1 MRRILYTNNVLA
13 NGPARANMDMMEK
26 WHQQSAH
33 LKVLRTKSPRDI
45 WRFLAGISS
54 AAHGLVTISNRQLLE
69 LEPLVSHCKQ
79 RIEPRSNRQLFR
91 VHLFRRSLAVL
102 LVAGLS
108 FAPVSAIAQQQQSTP
123 APAQQQAPTPHPTFV
138 LRAQSNV
145 VRIDVEVTDGSG
157 KPIKGLRADQ
167 FEVSDDGKQQK
178 ISIFSYSDIEKVE
191 TAAEDNAKPIV
202 IPVDNEA
209 PGASE
214 AVSDTVRDRR
224 MIVLFFD
231 MTSMETDD
239 ILRAH
244 AAAQKFLKQQMT
256 PADLVSVVVFST
268 RLAVLANFTN
278 DRPTLDK
285 AIAQLVPGAASQIAN
300 PLYAAA
306 TNGEYDV
313 QEYTGAAYTP
323 DETEFNVFNTDQK
336 LAAVEGLANVL
347 AGIPGRKAL
356 VEFTG
361 GITQTGEENRAELR
375 AVTDAANRADV
386 SIYSIDARGMFA
398 TPPGG
403 DVTVNAATGTSMFS
417 GASVY
422 HQTDQREDSRDT
434 LSTLSVDTG
443 GKAFFDLG
451 DLSDAFPK
459 IQQDNSGYYLV
470 GYNLPPDI
478 KRDGRWRAVR
488 VKVNAPGA
496 HVRYRNGYYAPRDFQ
511 HLEKE
516 DREQQ
521 LADAMRSEDPEVDL
535 PIAVETSMFRLSDQ
549 QVYVP
554 ISAKLSSTA
563 LDWAQKHDRHT
574 AAFDFAAEVL
584 AEPSGQ
590 SVAQLRDTITVQLDE
605 QRFQQ
610 VNRSNL
616 VYQGGVVLAPGSYRL
631 KFLARENE
639 SGKIGTFEQ
648 ALTVPQRQ
656 SARMTLSSVLLS
668 SQLVPVAA
676 KSSEVQTRGQGTR
689 AQIAASPLEMEGEK
703 IVPSVTRFFT
713 QQQTLYVFFQAYY
726 PEKSDKSETLD
737 PATLRAGLVFF
748 RGGVQV
754 NATPLLAP
762 TAVDPKT
769 RTASYRISL
778 PLGKLP
784 AGHYTV
790 QAVAIA
796 AGTQQS
802 AFGRAYLA
810 LEQAPPSPN
819 PAAAPSALPNAPT
832 PSQAAPQ

>member
-1 MRRILYTNNVLA
+1 MVT
-13 NGPARANMDMMEK
+13 MEK
-26 WHQQSAH
+26 WSQNSMRRMAS
-33 LKVLRTKSPRDI
+33 L
-45 WRFLAGISS
+45 G
-54 AAHGLVTISNRQLLE
+54 
-69 LEPLVSHCKQ
+69 
-79 RIEPRSNRQLFR
+79 
-91 VHLFRRSLAVL
+91 RSLRICCWARRALAVA
-102 LVAGLS
+102 VATGLTL
-108 FAPVSAIAQQQQSTP
+108 APVSAQQPASTAPAPQQAAAAPGPQQAAP
-123 APAQQQAPTPHPTFV
+123 APAQEQAAAARPPFV
-138 LRAQSNV
+138 LRTQSNV

-157 KPIKGLRADQ
+157 KPMKGLRADQ
-167 FEVSDDGKQQK
+167 FEISDDGKLQK
-178 ISIFSYSDIEKVE
+178 ISSFSYSDIEKVD
-191 TAAEDNAKPIV
+191 TAAEVNAKPIV
-202 IPVDNEA
+202 VPVDNDG
-209 PGASE
+209 PGAAE
-214 AVSDTVRDRR
+214 AITETVRDRR

-244 AAAQKFLKQQMT
+244 AAAQKFLKQQMS

-278 DRPTLDK
+278 DRTTLDK
-285 AIAQLVPGAASQIAN
+285 AIAQIVPGAASQIAN

-306 TNGEYDV
+306 QNGEYDV

-434 LSTLSVDTG
+434 LATMSVDTG

-459 IQQDNSGYYLV
+459 IQEDNGGYYLV
-470 GYNLPPDI
+470 GYDLPASV
-478 KRDGRWRAVR
+478 KRDGSWHAIR

-496 HVRYRNGYYAPRDFQ
+496 HVRYRTGYYAPRDFQ

-516 DREQQ
+516 DRDKQ
-521 LADAMRSEDPEVDL
+521 LADAMRSESPEVDL
-535 PIAVETSMFRLSDQ
+535 PVAVETSMFRLSDE

-554 ISAKLSSTA
+554 ISAKLSSSA
-563 LDWAQKHDRHT
+563 LDWAKKHDRHE
-574 AAFDFAAEVL
+574 AVFDFAAEVL
-584 AEPSGQ
+584 AEPSGK
-590 SVAQLRDTITVQLDE
+590 SVVQLRDTITVHLDE
-605 QRFQQ
+605 ERFQQ
-610 VNRSNL
+610 VSRSNL
-616 VYQGGVVLAPGSYRL
+616 VYQGGVVLAPGTYRL

-648 ALTVPQRQ
+648 ALNVPQR
-656 SARMTLSSVLLS
+656 SASRMSLSSVLLS
-668 SQLVPVAA
+668 SQLVPVA

-689 AQIAASPLEMEGEK
+689 APIAASPLEMEGEK
-703 IVPSVTRFFT
+703 IVPSVTRYFT

-726 PEKSDKSETLD
+726 PEKGDKSEALD
-737 PATLRAGLVFF
+737 PAKLRAGLVFF

-754 NATPLLAP
+754 NTTPLLAP
-762 TAVDPKT
+762 TAVDTKT
-769 RTASYRISL
+769 RTASYRIRL
-778 PLGKLP
+778 PLAKLP
-784 AGHYTV
+784 SGHYTV
-790 QAVAIA
+790 QAIAIA

-810 LEQAPPSPN
+810 LDQAPQAPN
-819 PAAAPSALPNAPT
+819 PAAVPPAAPNAPP
-832 PSQAAPQ
+832 PSSQ

>member
-1 MRRILYTNNVLA
+1 MRTMENWDQHSAHSNGVTLSRNRGRSLSARPAFSASDWGVPARKSERIETLVSYWKHRAGVQSHQKWKGGVTGRRLGAVLA
-13 NGPARANMDMMEK
+13 AI
-26 WHQQSAH
+26 WSA
-33 LKVLRTKSPRDI
+33 LSP
-45 WRFLAGISS
+45 IS
-54 AAHGLVTISNRQLLE
+54 AL
-69 LEPLVSHCKQ
+69 
-79 RIEPRSNRQLFR
+79 
-91 VHLFRRSLAVL
+91 
-102 LVAGLS
+102 
-108 FAPVSAIAQQQQSTP
+108 AQQPQPP
-123 APAQQQAPTPHPTFV
+123 ALAPTEQQNLPQNPAFV

-157 KPIKGLRADQ
+157 KAIKGLRADQ
-167 FEVSDDGKQQK
+167 FDVTDDGKAQK
-178 ISIFSYSDIEKVE
+178 ISSFSYSDIEKVE
-191 TAAEDNAKPIV
+191 TATEENAKPIV
-202 IPVDNEA
+202 VPVDNEG
-209 PGASE
+209 PGAAE
-214 AVSDTVRDRR
+214 AATDAVRDRR

-244 AAAQKFLKQQMT
+244 VAAQKFLKQQMT

-278 DRPTLDK
+278 DRATLDK
-285 AIAQLVPGAASQIAN
+285 AVAQLVPGAASQISN

-306 TNGEYDV
+306 QNGEYDV
-313 QEYTGAAYTP
+313 QQYTGAAYTP

-336 LAAVEGLANVL
+336 LEAVEGLVNVL
-347 AGIPGRKAL
+347 ATIPGRKAL

-375 AVTDAANRADV
+375 SATDAANRADV

-403 DVTVNAATGTSMFS
+403 DVTANAATGTSMFS
-417 GASVY
+417 GAAVY

-434 LSTLSVDTG
+434 LATLSTDTG

-451 DLSDAFPK
+451 DLADAFPA
-459 IQQDNSGYYLV
+459 IQKDNSGYYLV
-470 GYNLPPDI
+470 GYDLPSDV
-478 KRDGRWRAVR
+478 KRDGRWHAIR
-488 VKVNAPGA
+488 VKVNVPGA

-521 LADAMRSEDPEVDL
+521 LAAAMRSESPEVDL
-535 PIAVETSMFRLSDQ
+535 PIAVETAMFRLSDQ

-554 ISAKLSSTA
+554 ISAKLSSSA
-563 LDWAQKHDRHT
+563 LDWAKKHDQHE

-584 AEPSGQ
+584 AVPSGQ
-590 SVAQLRDTITVQLDE
+590 SVAQLRDTITVHLDDE
-605 QRFQQ
+605 RFQQ
-610 VNRSNL
+610 VTHSSL
-616 VYQGGVVLAPGSYRL
+616 VYQGGVVLAPGNYRL

-648 ALTVPQRQ
+648 ALNVSQRP
-656 SARMTLSSVLLS
+656 SARMSLSSVLLS
-668 SQLVPVAA
+668 SQLVPVVA
-676 KSSEVQTRGQGTR
+676 KSTEVQTRGQGSR
-689 AQIAASPLEMEGEK
+689 AQIAESPLEMEGQK

-726 PEKSDKSETLD
+726 PEKTDQSEPLD
-737 PATLRAGLVFF
+737 PSTLRAGLVFF
-748 RGGVQV
+748 RGGVQL
-754 NATPLLAP
+754 NATPLLPP

-778 PLGKLP
+778 PLAKLP
-784 AGHYTV
+784 SGHYTV

-810 LEQAPPSPN
+810 LEQAP
-819 PAAAPSALPNAPT
+819 AAPSPGAPADSIPPT
-832 PSQAAPQ
+832 KPATQ